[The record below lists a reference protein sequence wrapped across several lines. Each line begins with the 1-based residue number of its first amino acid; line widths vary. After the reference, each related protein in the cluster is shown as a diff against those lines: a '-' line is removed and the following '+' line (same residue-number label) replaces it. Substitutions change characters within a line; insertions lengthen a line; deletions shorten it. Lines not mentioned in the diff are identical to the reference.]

1 LEASSLEIWPY
12 ILPLPSDRA
21 DQRRFLLSVFGS
33 DTAIDILRNVSLEE
47 KVYQRDLI
55 KGLNYSNKT
64 IIKNLKTLVSYG
76 VLEEGME
83 KTSERGKTLW
93 LKWYKSTSLGRWL
106 VLLLVPP
113 EKVDA
118 KLVEKIMEELFELYV
133 KNAVRLC
140 KAYGISP
147 RLLVRIFEK
156 SMASPS

>member
-1 LEASSLEIWPY
+1 MEVWPY

-33 DTAIDILRNVSLEE
+33 DTAMDILKNVSLEE
-47 KVYQRDLI
+47 KIYQRDLI
-55 KGLNYSNKT
+55 RGLHYSNKT
-64 IIKNLKTLVSYG
+64 IIKNLKTLVTYG

-83 KTSERGKTLW
+83 KSSERGKTLW
-93 LKWYKSTSLGRWL
+93 LKWYKSTNLGRWL

-113 EKVDA
+113 EKIDA

-140 KAYGISP
+140 KAYGIDSK
-147 RLLVRIFEK
+147 LLAKVFEK
-156 SMASPS
+156 SVASPP

>member
-1 LEASSLEIWPY
+1 MGVLNLEIWPY
-12 ILPLPSDRA
+12 ILPLPSDRV
-21 DQRRFLLSVFGS
+21 DQGRFLLSVFGS
-33 DTAIDILRNVSLEE
+33 DAAIDTLKNVSLEG
-47 KVYQRDLI
+47 KVYQRGLI
-55 KGLNYSNKT
+55 KNLKYSNKT
-64 IIKNLKTLVSYG
+64 VIKHLKTLVSFG

-83 KTSERGKTLW
+83 KVLENGKTLW

>member
-1 LEASSLEIWPY
+1 M
-12 ILPLPSDRA
+12 
-21 DQRRFLLSVFGS
+21 
-33 DTAIDILRNVSLEE
+33 DILKNVSLEE
-47 KVYQRDLI
+47 KIYQRDLI
-55 KGLNYSNKT
+55 RGLHYSNKT
-64 IIKNLKTLVSYG
+64 IIKNLKTLVTYG

-83 KTSERGKTLW
+83 KTSEHGKNLW

-140 KAYGISP
+140 KAYDISP
-147 RLLVRIFEK
+147 SLLVRILEK
-156 SMASPS
+156 STASPS

>member
-1 LEASSLEIWPY
+1 MEVWPY
-12 ILPLPSDRA
+12 ILPLPSNRA

-33 DTAIDILRNVSLEE
+33 DTALDILRNVSLDG

-55 KGLNYSNKT
+55 KGLDYSNKT

-83 KTSERGKTLW
+83 KISERGKNLW

-113 EKVDA
+113 EKVGA

-133 KNAVRLC
+133 RNAVRLC
-140 KAYGISP
+140 KIYGIDSE
-147 RLLVRIFEK
+147 LLVKVFEK
-156 SMASPS
+156 SMASPL